1 MNKNTVGFG
10 VLLALVV
17 PIIGLIIWLLIN
29 LGLSSANVLDKNG
42 NVFQLSLKTAVLV
55 AVCCN
60 LIPFHLSKNKRWD
73 NMLRGIGLVTVSMM
87 FAWAFYFDVIQ
98 L

>member
-10 VLLALVV
+10 VILALVV
-17 PIIGLIIWLLIN
+17 PVIGLLIWLLVN
-29 LGLSSANVLDKNG
+29 LILASYNVLDKNG
-42 NVFQLSLKTAVLV
+42 DVFQLSLKTAVLV

-60 LIPFHLSKNKRWD
+60 LIPFHFSKDKRWD
-73 NMLRGIGLVTVSMM
+73 NMLRGIGLVTISMM

>member
-1 MNKNTVGFG
+1 MNKNTLGFG
-10 VLLALVV
+10 VILALVV
-17 PIIGLIIWLLIN
+17 PIIGFIIWMLIN
-29 LGLSSANVLDKNG
+29 LILASTDVTDKNG
-42 NVFQLSLKTAVLV
+42 DVFQFSYKTMVLV

-73 NMLRGIGLVTVSMM
+73 NMLRGVGLVTISLM
-87 FAWAFYFDVIQ
+87 FGWAFYFGVIQ